1 MKYYMRSCVSKRCWY
16 ERIQQSNSNNK
27 CYFLIFL
34 LCTWIWY
41 MIGCYWPHSCEWAN
55 DCELYWKQLMPIGQF
70 KCTFS
75 ALLEFLLELTPFV
88 WQKVEEKKYTIWIC
102 LSSGRAIK
110 HVKESIFTP
119 EAGARRGVPK
129 VLVVLTDGRSQDDVN
144 KVSKEMQMDG
154 GHFQTKHENKIFCS
168 LLKCWKS

>member
-1 MKYYMRSCVSKRCWY
+1 MLVWMFNQV
-16 ERIQQSNSNNK
+16 
-27 CYFLIFL
+27 
-34 LCTWIWY
+34 
-41 MIGCYWPHSCEWAN
+41 
-55 DCELYWKQLMPIGQF
+55 
-70 KCTFS
+70 FS
-75 ALLEFLLELTPFV
+75 
-88 WQKVEEKKYTIWIC
+88 YC

-154 GHFQTKHENKIFCS
+154 GHFQTKHGNKN
-168 LLKCWKS
+168 LL